1 MKYKIF
7 TTKEFDRLFNKL
19 DPEVKKQIGKKID
32 QLENNP
38 FVGKSLGYNFFREKK
53 IQNYRIYYLIYKGYL
68 VVFVISL
75 SDKKGQQKAID
86 MIKELIPKYKE
97 EILKRIKK

>member
-38 FVGKSLGYNFFREKK
+38 FV
-53 IQNYRIYYLIYKGYL
+53 
-68 VVFVISL
+68 
-75 SDKKGQQKAID
+75 A
-86 MIKELIPKYKE
+86 
-97 EILKRIKK
+97 KRH